1 MSGFAQHKL
10 AELLSLNLPINLVGK
25 LADVLGEHR
34 LLHELL
40 AVVLFNVAEFS
51 LVGNFSVVDD
61 RLDIVLEFLHYIFVL
76 QGSNIHIFSLNVGIK
91 EGALLRRVAV
101 LESFIPTKTLEFQI
115 EVKYEKRVCEVDI
128 SIAPIVS
135 SLKIHREVKVVKSF

>member
-1 MSGFAQHKL
+1 M
-10 AELLSLNLPINLVGK
+10 
-25 LADVLGEHR
+25 LGEHR

-40 AVVLFNVAEFS
+40 AVVLLNVAEFG
-51 LVGNFSVVDD
+51 LVGKFSVVDD

-135 SLKIHREVKVVKSF
+135 SLKVHREVKVVKSF